1 MFAIG
6 NRATVSVRRGDR
18 IIINCAATAYPP
30 LTPDNITLTMG
41 TQTLA
46 LDGNSVFI
54 IESAVVGSAG
64 DYVCTAVNEID
75 TRSATIT
82 VEVGDVPDKV
92 TNIDI
97 KVENEDDSL
106 EVKWVAGSDN
116 GASIQN
122 YIVEIKYEGENIMR
136 TVTETMLRLTR
147 EELKVEDDGAKLTLT
162 VTITAVNGIGS
173 GEPTSAMSSI
183 EFEEITPTPPSRE
196 TQGAS
201 ATSRSALFSLHTVF
215 ILVVCSVVL
224 FV

>member
-1 MFAIG
+1 M
-6 NRATVSVRRGDR
+6 SVRRGEQ

-30 LTPDNITLTMG
+30 IDNITLTMG
-41 TQTLA
+41 TQTLD
-46 LDGNSVFI
+46 LDENVFKI
-54 IESAVVGSAG
+54 DSAEDGSAG
-64 DYVCTAVNEID
+64 DYVCTAVNEIGS
-75 TRSATIT
+75 RNVTIT

-92 TNIDI
+92 TDIDI
-97 KVENEDDSL
+97 KVENGDDSL

-147 EELKVEDDGAKLTLT
+147 EDLKVPDTGDELTIT
-162 VTITAVNGIGS
+162 VTITAVNGIGP
-173 GEPTSAMSSI
+173 GEPTSAMSNVK
-183 EFEEITPTPPSRE
+183 FEDITPSPSTPPTRE
-196 TQGAS
+196 TQGAG

-215 ILVVCSVVL
+215 ILVVCSAVL